1 MAARDEDQTFMTAPT
16 GSHQPPAS
24 RESTVRTFAW
34 IALGFGT
41 WITGGLILLLWA
53 LDRGYV
59 EDAFVS
65 AYIVPFYLGLGSLS
79 AFCATRMVLAVRR
92 GEGWRN
98 PLPRGYDSLAV
109 GVTVAVVGLVV
120 ELGWR
125 EGIGIAPGI
134 EEMIAPTRTAIIL
147 GLVLIAI
154 APLRA
159 ALVQD
164 AGQVPRLVVL
174 ASAALVLAIAGLAIR
189 SHPAIMPWLEQADLP
204 PYLPDGLWVMDAD
217 GSNLTRL
224 LEEDDPAIGL
234 GYASWSPD
242 GTLIA
247 YSRFE
252 IPDQDETRTD
262 ADVWIVEADGTNAHA
277 VVDGD
282 GMQWIPRISP
292 DGNSIAYT
300 QEEAGGPWANAGP
313 VGPGPGA
320 GPGGGVPVGPL
331 SVPLANAD
339 LWQVSAAGTRSPR
352 QLSDSEADD
361 RAPVYS
367 PDGSTIIFDSTR
379 DGNTEIY
386 ALDLA
391 SGAERR
397 LTVEPGEDWGATWS
411 PDGTHIAFNSDR
423 NGPMDIYVM
432 ASDGSGVR
440 RVTFTTVPDSGN
452 VAPSWSPDG
461 SRIAYTA
468 RTGNEPSEIWSV
480 RSTGG
485 DARNLSRS
493 QLASDDLWTGG
504 WGPDG
509 RIAFSR
515 ALPSSPE
522 NSFLAREDLGVASM
536 LLSALVLA
544 IVVVSV
550 VQTGWSFGSF
560 TLALSLAI
568 ALIAITVE
576 AWRFLVVGPV
586 IGLAVDV
593 ALYRSAPRHW
603 AQVAGATAA
612 AGLVLT
618 SGLVIL
624 ATSQLGWSPTLV
636 LGVASAAGV
645 LGWGVGAIGSREG
658 RSERT
663 SQA

>member
-1 MAARDEDQTFMTAPT
+1 MAARDGDPTFMTAAT
-16 GSHQPPAS
+16 SSDQSLAS
-24 RESTVRTFAW
+24 RGSSDGVITW
-34 IALGFGT
+34 IALGFGI
-41 WITGGLILLLWA
+41 WITAGLVLILWA

-59 EDAFVS
+59 DDPFAS
-65 AYIVPFYLGLGSLS
+65 PYLVPFYLGLGALS
-79 AFCATRMVLAVRR
+79 VFCVARMVLAVRR
-92 GEGWRN
+92 GGAWRN
-98 PLPRGYDSLAV
+98 ALPRGYGSLAV

-147 GLVLIAI
+147 GIVLIAI
-154 APLRA
+154 APFRA
-159 ALVQD
+159 ALIQD
-164 AGQVPRLVVL
+164 TGQVPRLAVL

-189 SHPAIMPWLEQADLP
+189 SHPVITPWLEQADLP

-217 GSNLTRL
+217 GSNPTRL

-242 GTLIA
+242 GALIA
-247 YSRFE
+247 YSRFQ
-252 IPDQDETRTD
+252 IPDQDDTRTD
-262 ADVWIVEADGTNAHA
+262 ADVWIVQADGTNAHA
-277 VVDGD
+277 VVDGA
-282 GMQWIPRISP
+282 GMQWIPRVSP
-292 DGNSIAYT
+292 DGVTIAYT

-339 LWQVSAAGTRSPR
+339 LWQVSAVGTGSPR
-352 QLSDSEADD
+352 QLSDNPADD

-367 PDGSTIIFDSTR
+367 PDGSMIIFDSTR

-440 RVTFTTVPDSGN
+440 RVTFTTAPDSGN

-493 QLASDDLWTGG
+493 QMTGDDMWTGG

-509 RIAFSR
+509 RIVFSR

-536 LLSALVLA
+536 LLSALLLA
-544 IVVVSV
+544 IVVVGV
-550 VQTGWSFGSF
+550 VQAGWSFGSF
-560 TLALSLAI
+560 TLVLSLAI
-568 ALIAITVE
+568 ALIVTPIE

-586 IGLAVDV
+586 IGLAIDV

-612 AGLVLT
+612 VALVLA

-624 ATSQLGWSPTLV
+624 ATSQLGWSPTLFF
-636 LGVASAAGV
+636 GVASAAGV
-645 LGWGVGAIGSREG
+645 IGWGVGAIGSREE
-658 RSERT
+658 RSDRT
-663 SQA
+663 TSS